1 MKFHVVSF
9 LLFCLSLKAYAQ
21 NEIGLIPQI
30 ISDFKIGSKWKVN
43 SKLEGRQIFFKNPF
57 PKGFNQKEFNRFDV
71 ELMATKSINS
81 LQAWGGGYLI
91 RRADNSFTHR
101 FIQQYAI
108 TRRLPASRIAHRFR
122 SDQTF
127 VKDESIQ
134 FRLRYR
140 LSWEKP
146 LNGYEL
152 DPGEFYLKVN
162 NEYLGILQDSK
173 GDMEI
178 RGLASLGYD
187 ISDKNK
193 IETGIDYRV
202 ENVVTSK
209 PTHRLF
215 LSIGLYHS
223 F

>member
-1 MKFHVVSF
+1 MKFYLVGF
-9 LLFCLSLKAYAQ
+9 LLFCICVKTYAQ

-30 ISDFKIGSKWKVN
+30 NSDFKIGNKWRIN
-43 SKLEGRQIFFKNPF
+43 SKLEGRQIFFKNSF
-57 PKGFNQKEFNRFDV
+57 PKGFKQKKFNRLDV
-71 ELMATKSINS
+71 ELMATKSVS
-81 LQAWGGGYLI
+81 PLQAWGGGYLI

-101 FIQQYAI
+101 FIQQYVI

-122 SDQTF
+122 TDQTF
-127 VKDESIQ
+127 VKDESVQ
-134 FRLRYR
+134 LRLRYR

-173 GDMEI
+173 GDLEI
-178 RGLASLGYD
+178 RSLASLGYD

-193 IETGIDYRV
+193 VETGVDYRV
-202 ENVVTSK
+202 ENVVNSV

-215 LSIGLYHS
+215 LSISLYHS

>member
-1 MKFHVVSF
+1 MKFYLVGF
-9 LLFCLSLKAYAQ
+9 LLFCVSLKAYAQ

-30 ISDFKIGSKWKVN
+30 NTDFKIGSKWRVN

-57 PKGFNQKEFNRFDV
+57 PKGLNQKEFNRLDV
-71 ELMATKSINS
+71 ELMATKSVNPS
-81 LQAWGGGYLI
+81 QAWGGGYLI

-122 SDQTF
+122 TDQTF
-127 VKDESIQ
+127 AKDESVQ
-134 FRLRYR
+134 LRLRYR

-152 DPGEFYLKVN
+152 DPGEFYLKIN

-173 GDMEI
+173 GDLEI
-178 RGLASLGYD
+178 RSLASLGYE

-193 IETGIDYRV
+193 VETGVDYRV
-202 ENVVTSK
+202 ENVVTSV

-215 LSIGLYHS
+215 LSITLFHS